1 MKFRVYEES
10 QLRFFPI
17 YACTADINYLQEK
30 IKRPVGLANHQLFIV
45 SNGCG
50 ILKINGNSHT
60 LTTNDMF
67 FISADTPHEYYGTT
81 PDFRTSFLSFTG
93 NGFNSIKQYYKLS
106 DYGVYPNKNTELF
119 AENLRLVLEKID
131 SVPEISTLC
140 AMAYYTVIVFFDEV
154 FKKEYLPIEQVY
166 NYIESNYSEM
176 ITLDDIL
183 TFYPHSKSKLCHDFK
198 KKYELT
204 IFDALIRIRLRN
216 AHHMLKNNP
225 YIKLTEIVKT
235 CGFNDVSYFCKMY
248 KRYYGETPKLKT
260 QMKVE

>member
-1 MKFRVYEES
+1 MKLRIYKES
-10 QLRFFPI
+10 QFGFFPV
-17 YACTADINYLQEK
+17 YVCTADINYMQEK
-30 IKRPVGLANHQLFIV
+30 IKRPAGLGHHQLFIV

-50 ILKINGNSHT
+50 ILKINGKCHA

-67 FISADTPHEYYGTT
+67 FISADIPHEYYGTT
-81 PDFRTSFLSFTG
+81 PDFNTSFMSFTG
-93 NGFNSIKQYYKLS
+93 NGFDLIKQYYNLS
-106 DYGVYPNKNTELF
+106 DYGVFPNKNTGLF
-119 AENLRLVLEKID
+119 AENLRQVLDKID
-131 SVPEISTLC
+131 SIPEISTLC
-140 AMAYYTVIVFFDEV
+140 AISYYAVIAFFDEV
-154 FKKEYLPIEQVY
+154 LKKEYPPVEQVY

-198 KKYELT
+198 EKYGLT

-216 AHHMLKNNP
+216 AHYMIKNNP
-225 YIKLTEIVKT
+225 YIKLTEIVKA

-260 QMKVE
+260 QMAGK